1 MRSGIM
7 RAFSGGSMLATVL
20 ILGVAALFLYVAFS
34 KGRASAS
41 SPASD
46 EEGMETYDPVRT
58 ATYKVYAQAW
68 GHHKHDE

>member
-7 RAFSGGSMLATVL
+7 RAFSWGSMLATVL

-34 KGRASAS
+34 KGRAS
-41 SPASD
+41 D
-46 EEGMETYDPVRT
+46 EEDMETYDPVRS
-58 ATYKVYAQAW
+58 ATDKVYAQAW